1 MLTVLAFVVPFLVGI
16 SRVLL
21 GVHYPTDVLAGWAL
35 GAVVVLLVSR
45 LQRRAKRRWLFH
57 LILLLTAL
65 PGIFY
70 CKTTDYCLCSSEEG

>member
-1 MLTVLAFVVPFLVGI
+1 M
-16 SRVLL
+16 
-21 GVHYPTDVLAGWAL
+21 

-45 LQRRAKRRWLFH
+45 LQRRVKRRWLFH